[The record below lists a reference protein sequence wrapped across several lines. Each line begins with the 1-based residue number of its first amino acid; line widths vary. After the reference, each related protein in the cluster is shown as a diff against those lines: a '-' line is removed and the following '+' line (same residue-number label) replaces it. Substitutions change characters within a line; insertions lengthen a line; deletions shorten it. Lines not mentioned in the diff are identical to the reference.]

1 MYSNHVKEKQTFC
14 NKLNQAMALE
24 DNHDIND
31 ISVNSR
37 IYIDKCVYIYTVCA
51 YIYIKINNIKIYG
64 NIIKLRFHPKQTVE
78 YNISA

>member
-1 MYSNHVKEKQTFC
+1 
-14 NKLNQAMALE
+14 MALE

-51 YIYIKINNIKIYG
+51 YIYIKINNIK
-64 NIIKLRFHPKQTVE
+64 NIW
-78 YNISA
+78 

>member
-1 MYSNHVKEKQTFC
+1 VYSNCVEEKQTFR
-14 NKLNQAMALE
+14 NKSNQAMALE

-31 ISVNSR
+31 VSVNSR
-37 IYIDKCVYIYTVCA
+37 IYINVCIYIYTAHA
-51 YIYIKINNIKIYG
+51 YIYIKINSIKMCS